1 VIPEFKAQ
9 RSKEKWFEINVGNR
23 RSRTFITDF
32 SPIFRRILPSVV
44 TFMYTDK
51 NEYVDNM
58 IVNQAHISL
67 KVTPE
72 GITLT
77 RFPKN
82 WFNPSIETLA
92 LLRKPVFF
100 VFICS
105 HQ

>member
-1 VIPEFKAQ
+1 M
-9 RSKEKWFEINVGNR
+9 N
-23 RSRTFITDF
+23 
-32 SPIFRRILPSVV
+32 
-44 TFMYTDK
+44 
-51 NEYVDNM
+51 
-58 IVNQAHISL
+58 H
-67 KVTPE
+67 